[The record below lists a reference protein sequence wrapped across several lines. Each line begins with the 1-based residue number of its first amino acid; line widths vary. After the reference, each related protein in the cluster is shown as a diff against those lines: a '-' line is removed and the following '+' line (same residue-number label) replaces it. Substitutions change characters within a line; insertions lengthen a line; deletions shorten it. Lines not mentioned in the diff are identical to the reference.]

1 MEQESTPQEPIP
13 QDPTTT
19 GQEPYNSMSAED
31 KKRLV
36 REELVRREQQ
46 RKDKLVDVVMR
57 QTDYDREKSQI
68 KLKEHN
74 FDVEKIVREYMN
86 PQKPIEPKEEIKLST
101 NQIVYKEFRTMLDQ
115 ASTKYRIEKEV
126 EEKRMKY
133 LYALQ
138 QKKKE
143 AAASLKNNIK

>member
-1 MEQESTPQEPIP
+1 MEQESTPREPIP

-74 FDVEKIVREYMN
+74 FDVEKIHVC
-86 PQKPIEPKEEIKLST
+86 QHHFFSI
-101 NQIVYKEFRTMLDQ
+101 FRRFGL
-115 ASTKYRIEKEV
+115 R
-126 EEKRMKY
+126 KRFQNRGFFAFFSKTSI
-133 LYALQ
+133 L
-138 QKKKE
+138 
-143 AAASLKNNIK
+143 